1 MIGSRILHGICH
13 SRLQLAMR
21 WSNKKSYHLHSFGI
35 LPYQRCQQEKKNRCV
50 DASENFQQTQGPS
63 CPCLLFLPNSLFLFW
78 WLRFFMALTL
88 AFTQLEV
95 FQICSILLAIF
106 RHLLEWGQD
115 CLLLETFLM
124 STGVKWTQGLFF
136 WNTFCRNFGTEL
148 SQDTPKV
155 LSVVWAFPIVE

>member
-1 MIGSRILHGICH
+1 MVSVIPDCSWPWDGVTRNPIVSILLVFFPI
-13 SRLQLAMR
+13 RDV
-21 WSNKKSYHLHSFGI
+21 NKK
-35 LPYQRCQQEKKNRCV
+35 KKNRCV
-50 DASENFQQTQGPS
+50 DANENFQQTQGPS

-88 AFTQLEV
+88 AFAQPEV

-106 RHLLEWGQD
+106 CHLLEWGQD
-115 CLLLETFLM
+115 YLHLGTFLM

-155 LSVVWAFPIVE
+155 LSAVWAFPIVE